1 MADSGITK
9 KAFAAAFKEL
19 LRRENFEKI
28 TVGAICEQC
37 GMNRKSFYYHFKDRY
52 ELVNWIYYTEFVETL
67 RAENSEDMWAALED
81 ICRYFY
87 DNGDFYVKVLEYQGQ
102 NSFREYFA
110 AVLQPLLSGYLS
122 ETVPGDEHQA
132 FLWNFL
138 PTRSLFRL
146 KNGSNAG
153 TGCRRRATSRC
164 FKPPSDGSTR
174 RRSARNEGRRVS
186 GGRS

>member
-132 FLWNFL
+132 FFVEFFADALLVSIEKWLKRRDRML
-138 PTRSLFRL
+138 PERYVSLL
-146 KNGSNAG
+146 QA
-153 TGCRRRATSRC
+153 A
-164 FKPPSDGSTR
+164 
-174 RRSARNEGRRVS
+174 GRRIYAAQE
-186 GGRS
+186 RAE